1 MAYKLIVT
9 QKAHQDLDDVLG
21 YIARKLANPK
31 AAANLL
37 DQVEKCY
44 GQLCRFPFLYEC
56 CQDTRLKEMGYRKTV
71 IGNYVL
77 VFRPVEQEQ
86 TVYVLRFFYG
96 GQDYPKQL

>member
-9 QKAHQDLDDVLG
+9 QKAHQDLDDALG

-44 GQLCRFPFLYEC
+44 GQLRRFPFL
-56 CQDTRLKEMGYRKTV
+56 LK
-71 IGNYVL
+71 I
-77 VFRPVEQEQ
+77 
-86 TVYVLRFFYG
+86 
-96 GQDYPKQL
+96 